1 MGLRGQEC
9 VAGGNPRW
17 GHSAAAGR
25 PRRHPDSQVLERR
38 VANVPAAIVTGSS
51 RGIGQ
56 GVAERY
62 AADGYD
68 VAVNY
73 HTNEEQAEET
83 AAAVREAGQAAI
95 VVGADVSDAEQAE
108 RLVAETVD
116 AFGGVDHVV
125 NNAGIDQHVF
135 TEDLSPED
143 FDHVMDVNVNSAF
156 NVTKAALPYLR
167 ESGDSPSI
175 VNISSILAFEGAPV
189 EVHYAASKGALLSL
203 TKSHAGDFAPEIRVN
218 AVAPGHIETDM
229 VSDRTEE
236 ELQEEIAQ
244 IPVGRIGQ
252 VEDIADGC
260 AYLRDA
266 GFVTGET
273 LHVNGGEL
281 MR

>member
-1 MGLRGQEC
+1 M
-9 VAGGNPRW
+9 
-17 GHSAAAGR
+17 
-25 PRRHPDSQVLERR
+25 
-38 VANVPAAIVTGSS
+38 PAAIVTGSS
-51 RGIGQ
+51 RGIGR
-56 GVAERY
+56 GIAERY

-68 VAVNY
+68 IAVNY
-73 HTNEEQAEET
+73 HTSEAAAEET
-83 AAAVREAGQAAI
+83 AARVRSAGQEAI
-95 VVGADVSDAEQAE
+95 VVGADVSDPDAAE
-108 RLVAETVD
+108 RLVETGVD

-135 TEDLSPED
+135 TEDLDPAD
-143 FDHVMDVNVNSAF
+143 FDRVMDVNVNSAF
-156 NVTKAALPYLR
+156 NVTKAALPHLR
-167 ESGDSPSI
+167 ASDDGASI

-189 EVHYAASKGALLSL
+189 EVHYASSKGALLSL
-203 TKSHAGDFAPEIRVN
+203 TKSHAKDFAPEIRVN

-229 VSDRTEE
+229 VSDRTDEE
-236 ELQEEIAQ
+236 MAEEIAR

-273 LHVNGGEL
+273 LNVNGGEL

>member
-1 MGLRGQEC
+1 M
-9 VAGGNPRW
+9 
-17 GHSAAAGR
+17 
-25 PRRHPDSQVLERR
+25 
-38 VANVPAAIVTGSS
+38 PAAIVTGSS
-51 RGIGQ
+51 RGIGR

-68 VAVNY
+68 IAVNY
-73 HTNEEQAEET
+73 HTSEEAAEET
-83 AAAVREAGQAAI
+83 AERVRAAGQEAI
-95 VVGADVSDAEQAE
+95 VVGADVSDPEQAE
-108 RLVAETVD
+108 RLVEEAAA
-116 AFGGVDHVV
+116 AFDGVDHVV

-135 TEDLSPED
+135 TEELSPDD
-143 FDHVMDVNVNSAF
+143 FDRVMDVNVNSAF

-167 ESGDSPSI
+167 ESGDGPSV
-175 VNISSILAFEGAPV
+175 VNISSILAFTGAPI

-203 TKSHAGDFAPEIRVN
+203 TKSHARDFAPEIRVN

-229 VSDRTEE
+229 VSDRTEAE
-236 ELQEEIAQ
+236 MEEEIAE

-252 VEDIADGC
+252 VEDIANGC

>member
-1 MGLRGQEC
+1 
-9 VAGGNPRW
+9 
-17 GHSAAAGR
+17 
-25 PRRHPDSQVLERR
+25 
-38 VANVPAAIVTGSS
+38 VPAAIVTGSS
-51 RGIGQ
+51 RGIGR

-68 VAVNY
+68 IAVNY
-73 HTNEEQAEET
+73 HTSEEAAEET
-83 AAAVREAGQAAI
+83 AERVRAAGQEAI
-95 VVGADVSDAEQAE
+95 VVGADVSDPEQAE
-108 RLVAETVD
+108 RLVEEAAA
-116 AFGGVDHVV
+116 AFDGVDHVV

-135 TEDLSPED
+135 TEELSPDD
-143 FDHVMDVNVNSAF
+143 FDRVMDVNVNSAF

-167 ESGDSPSI
+167 ESGDGPSV
-175 VNISSILAFEGAPV
+175 VNISSILAFTGAPI

-203 TKSHAGDFAPEIRVN
+203 TKSHARDFAPEIRVN

-229 VSDRTEE
+229 VSDRTEAE
-236 ELQEEIAQ
+236 MEEEIAE

-252 VEDIADGC
+252 VEDIANGC

>member
-1 MGLRGQEC
+1 M
-9 VAGGNPRW
+9 
-17 GHSAAAGR
+17 
-25 PRRHPDSQVLERR
+25 
-38 VANVPAAIVTGSS
+38 PAAIVTGSS
-51 RGIGQ
+51 RGIGR

-68 VAVNY
+68 IAVNY
-73 HTNEEQAEET
+73 HTNEAKAEET
-83 AAAVREAGQAAI
+83 AERVRAAGQEAI
-95 VVGADVSDAEQAE
+95 VVGADVSDPAAAE
-108 RLVAETVD
+108 RLVEEAVS

-135 TEDLSPED
+135 TEELSPDD
-143 FDHVMDVNVNSAF
+143 FDRVMDVNVNSAF

-167 ESGDSPSI
+167 ESEDSPSI
-175 VNISSILAFEGAPV
+175 VNISSILAFTGAPI

-203 TKSHAGDFAPEIRVN
+203 TKSHARDFAPEIRVN

-236 ELQEEIAQ
+236 ELAEEIAA

>member
-1 MGLRGQEC
+1 M
-9 VAGGNPRW
+9 
-17 GHSAAAGR
+17 
-25 PRRHPDSQVLERR
+25 
-38 VANVPAAIVTGSS
+38 PAAIVTGSS
-51 RGIGQ
+51 RGIGR

-68 VAVNY
+68 IAVNY
-73 HTNEEQAEET
+73 HTSEEAAEET
-83 AAAVREAGQAAI
+83 AERVRAAGQEAI
-95 VVGADVSDAEQAE
+95 VVGADVSDPEQAE
-108 RLVAETVD
+108 RLVEEAAA
-116 AFGGVDHVV
+116 AFDGVDHVV

-135 TEDLSPED
+135 TEELSPDD
-143 FDHVMDVNVNSAF
+143 FDRVMDVNVNSAF

-167 ESGDSPSI
+167 ESGDGTSV
-175 VNISSILAFEGAPV
+175 VNISSILAFTGAPI

-203 TKSHAGDFAPEIRVN
+203 TKSHARDFAPEIRVN

-229 VSDRTEE
+229 VSDRTEAE
-236 ELQEEIAQ
+236 MEEEIAE

-252 VEDIADGC
+252 VEDIANGC

>member
-1 MGLRGQEC
+1 M
-9 VAGGNPRW
+9 
-17 GHSAAAGR
+17 
-25 PRRHPDSQVLERR
+25 
-38 VANVPAAIVTGSS
+38 PAAIVTGSS
-51 RGIGQ
+51 RGIGR

-73 HTNEEQAEET
+73 HTNEAKAEET
-83 AAAVREAGQAAI
+83 AERVRAAGQEAV
-95 VVGADVSDAEQAE
+95 VVGADVSDPAGAE
-108 RLVAETVD
+108 RLVETAAD

-125 NNAGIDQHVF
+125 NNAGIDQHVY
-135 TEDLSPED
+135 TAALSSED
-143 FDHVMDVNVNSAF
+143 FDRVMDVNVNSAF
-156 NVTKAALPYLR
+156 TVTKAALPYLE
-167 ESGDSPSI
+167 ESADNPSV
-175 VNISSILAFEGAPV
+175 VNISSILAFTGAPI

-203 TKSHAGDFAPEIRVN
+203 TKSHASDFAPDIRVN

-236 ELQEEIAQ
+236 EMAEEIAR

-252 VEDIADGC
+252 VEDVADGC